1 MQKVKWWLP
10 RAEGAGHRIE
20 SFILLNTRVSVWADK
35 VLEMDANEAIH
46 QCKCT

>member
-20 SFILLNTRVSVWADK
+20 SFILLNTRVSVWADGK
-35 VLEMDANEAIH
+35 VPETGSDNS
-46 QCKCT
+46 CTTM